1 MPSKALLLNSILL
14 SLKENCSN
22 IIALEATFE
31 HWKLRHS
38 FESNHPRL
46 HISFTLLSV
55 YRSNAMVGLAA
66 KDLNKNGAIYY
77 LLPLAHSANFYLF
90 DRRNMKKIITFLSSW
105 PRRKTLDPKVVT
117 FMLLFSWLKDVFI
130 KSLSLPSQ
138 RTPVRDWGREPI
150 SLIVN

>member
-46 HISFTLLSV
+46 HISYTLLSV

-77 LLPLAHSANFYLF
+77 LLPLPHSANFYLF
-90 DRRNMKKIITFLSSW
+90 DRRNMKKKKMK
-105 PRRKTLDPKVVT
+105 KTLHLIFLTKKQST
-117 FMLLFSWLKDVFI
+117 WSKSSWLKDVFI
-130 KSLSLPSQ
+130 KSLSQPSQ